1 MGLAL
6 YVVIHNIYSRE
17 IVMKQARILTKAE
30 FKRVLAVVDSNKY
43 SQRNRAVLYLS
54 FYAGLRACEIAAL
67 RLHDVIDDERQIKSQ
82 IVLEKH
88 MTKGNER
95 QRVMVN
101 SSLRKALQKYVDSV
115 CINYGV
121 NDALIKSQKGG
132 AFTALTIVQLFA
144 RIYKLAGIE
153 GASSHSGRRQFI
165 TTLAEKQVNVRVI
178 QALARHRHLN
188 TTMRYIDVN
197 DVKLQNAVELL

>member
-1 MGLAL
+1 M
-6 YVVIHNIYSRE
+6 
-17 IVMKQARILTKAE
+17 
-30 FKRVLAVVDSNKY
+30 
-43 SQRNRAVLYLS
+43 LYLS
-54 FYAGLRACEIAAL
+54 FYAGLRACKIAAL

-132 AFTALTIVQLFA
+132 VL
-144 RIYKLAGIE
+144 RIISPAWGTYRERL
-153 GASSHSGRRQFI
+153 
-165 TTLAEKQVNVRVI
+165 
-178 QALARHRHLN
+178 
-188 TTMRYIDVN
+188 
-197 DVKLQNAVELL
+197 

>member
-17 IVMKQARILTKAE
+17 IIMKQARILTKAE

-132 AFTALTIVQLFA
+132 VL
-144 RIYKLAGIE
+144 RIISPAWGTYRERL
-153 GASSHSGRRQFI
+153 
-165 TTLAEKQVNVRVI
+165 
-178 QALARHRHLN
+178 
-188 TTMRYIDVN
+188 
-197 DVKLQNAVELL
+197 

>member
-1 MGLAL
+1 
-6 YVVIHNIYSRE
+6 
-17 IVMKQARILTKAE
+17 
-30 FKRVLAVVDSNKY
+30 
-43 SQRNRAVLYLS
+43 
-54 FYAGLRACEIAAL
+54 
-67 RLHDVIDDERQIKSQ
+67 
-82 IVLEKH
+82 

-95 QRVMVN
+95 QRVIVN

-121 NDALIKSQKGG
+121 NDALIQSQKGG
-132 AFTALTIVQLFA
+132 SFTPLTVVQLFA
-144 RIYKLAGIE
+144 RLYKQAGIV

-165 TTLAEKQVNVRVI
+165 TTLAENQVNVRVI

-197 DVKLQNAVELL
+197 DTKLEKAVELMTV

>member
-1 MGLAL
+1 
-6 YVVIHNIYSRE
+6 
-17 IVMKQARILTKAE
+17 
-30 FKRVLAVVDSNKY
+30 
-43 SQRNRAVLYLS
+43 
-54 FYAGLRACEIAAL
+54 
-67 RLHDVIDDERQIKSQ
+67 
-82 IVLEKH
+82 

-132 AFTALTIVQLFA
+132 AFTTLTIVQLFA

-165 TTLAEKQVNVRVI
+165 TTLAERQSSR
-178 QALARHRHLN
+178 QSTA
-188 TTMRYIDVN
+188 TTESVSDSDYEDA
-197 DVKLQNAVELL
+197 DD